1 MHASSYIA
9 GSLTVCFRNRILMR
23 NQAGKAHYVGT
34 DYNKRG
40 QQSSLFYVSSQQ
52 CNFDYTSYLI

>member
-1 MHASSYIA
+1 
-9 GSLTVCFRNRILMR
+9 MR

-40 QQSSLFYVSSQQ
+40 QQSSLYIL
-52 CNFDYTSYLI
+52 FDLICAVHHWLSAYNEHFDQSGIVRWIS